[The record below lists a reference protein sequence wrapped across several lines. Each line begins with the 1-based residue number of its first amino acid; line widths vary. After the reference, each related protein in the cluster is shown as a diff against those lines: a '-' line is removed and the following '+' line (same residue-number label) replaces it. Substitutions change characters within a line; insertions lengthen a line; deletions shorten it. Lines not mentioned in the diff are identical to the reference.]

1 MAARCL
7 AGGWDFGLAALQ
19 VVQAV
24 ALAVMA
30 DRSRRVRKVDR
41 RAP

>member
-1 MAARCL
+1 MLATCVDNPWAFGMAVV
-7 AGGWDFGLAALQ
+7 Q

-41 RAP
+41 RAS